1 MNIKKYIN
9 NFSLMIMMIS
19 ILLTQNLDLF
29 TQKITLENSL
39 RDKIYSE
46 LERVLNKNKNRFV
59 VVVNLELDKYGNL
72 ISNNQ
77 NNNKGNQNSRG
88 MEYLPG
94 VPLSGSK
101 GISSN
106 NIPSQAR
113 IGANDYII
121 SEIDISIY
129 IEQSLATGANEK
141 MIESLV
147 KGIIPQTSGCDDCI
161 TIETMNFQTQ
171 NDEDSELAKLR
182 KELEDLKDSE
192 RQRQLTELN
201 IQLADLQARLED
213 SENERM
219 TWEDYERKRD
229 SIKVAQWEQAK
240 AEEEIRLKEQLLAT
254 QNKLD
259 TVMNQRIESET
270 QTKNDLIDIIGGR
283 SNDPLSMQGRR
294 GSGTSPFIYLAIFLI
309 IIIVIAFLFILINK
323 KSVVYLKPKGS
334 DNGTDDKAPEVS
346 PATDNSANNDN
357 TPPPSSIQQPG
368 ATSALEDDSVVSS
381 ELKALRQ
388 SSIAMSASQK
398 EGATQIVKDWI
409 EDGISKDTTSD
420 ETDADNNEGGE

>member
-1 MNIKKYIN
+1 MNIKKYIMN
-9 NFSLMIMMIS
+9 ISLMVIVS
-19 ILLTQNLDLF
+19 ILFTQNLDLF

-59 VVVNLELDKYGNL
+59 VVVNLELGKYGDL
-72 ISNNQ
+72 ISQ
-77 NNNKGNQNSRG
+77 NKNDNKGNQNSRG

-101 GISSN
+101 GISKN
-106 NIPSQAR
+106 NSTQRR

-129 IEQSLATGANEK
+129 IEQSLATGSNEK

-147 KGIIPQTSGCDDCI
+147 KGIIPQTSNCDDCI

-171 NDEDSELAKLR
+171 NSEDTELQKLR
-182 KELEDLKDSE
+182 KELEAFKESE
-192 RQRQLTELN
+192 RKRQLTELN
-201 IQLADLQARLED
+201 VQLADLQARLED

-219 TWEDYERKRD
+219 TWEDYERRRD
-229 SIKVAQWEQAK
+229 SIKVAHWEEAK
-240 AEEEIRLKEQLLAT
+240 AQEEIVLKEQLQT
-254 QNKLD
+254 VQNKLD
-259 TVMNQRIESET
+259 TAINRRIESET

-294 GSGTSPFIYLAIFLI
+294 SGGTSPFIYLAIFLI

-323 KSVVYLKPKGS
+323 KSVVYLKPKG
-334 DNGTDDKAPEVS
+334 DS
-346 PATDNSANNDN
+346 PNNDN
-357 TPPPSSIQQPG
+357 ASSSPPADNNNDTAATQNQNVDDNSSNLHQPTNTT
-368 ATSALEDDSVVSS
+368 AMIDDSVVQS

-409 EDGISKDTTSD
+409 DDGMP
-420 ETDADNNEGGE
+420 TDSSEESDNNEGGE

>member
-1 MNIKKYIN
+1 MNIKKYIMN
-9 NFSLMIMMIS
+9 ISLMVIVS
-19 ILLTQNLDLF
+19 ILFTQNLDLF

-59 VVVNLELDKYGNL
+59 VVVNLELGKYGDL
-72 ISNNQ
+72 ISQ
-77 NNNKGNQNSRG
+77 NKNDNKGNQNSRG

-101 GISSN
+101 GISKN
-106 NIPSQAR
+106 NSTQRR

-129 IEQSLATGANEK
+129 IEQSLATGSNEK

-147 KGIIPQTSGCDDCI
+147 KGIIPQTSNCDDCI

-171 NDEDSELAKLR
+171 NSEDTELQKLR
-182 KELEDLKDSE
+182 KELEAFKESE
-192 RQRQLTELN
+192 RKRQLTELN
-201 IQLADLQARLED
+201 VQLADLQARLED

-219 TWEDYERKRD
+219 TWEDYERRRD
-229 SIKVAQWEQAK
+229 SIKVAHWEEAK
-240 AEEEIRLKEQLLAT
+240 AQEEIVLKEQLQT
-254 QNKLD
+254 VQNKLD
-259 TVMNQRIESET
+259 TAINQRIESET

-294 GSGTSPFIYLAIFLI
+294 SGGTSPFIYLAIFLI

-323 KSVVYLKPKGS
+323 KSVVYLKPKG
-334 DNGTDDKAPEVS
+334 DS
-346 PATDNSANNDN
+346 PNNDN
-357 TPPPSSIQQPG
+357 ASSPTPADNNNDTAVTQNQNANDNSSNLHQPTNTT
-368 ATSALEDDSVVSS
+368 AMIDDSVVQS

-409 EDGISKDTTSD
+409 DDGMP
-420 ETDADNNEGGE
+420 TDSSEESDNNEGGE